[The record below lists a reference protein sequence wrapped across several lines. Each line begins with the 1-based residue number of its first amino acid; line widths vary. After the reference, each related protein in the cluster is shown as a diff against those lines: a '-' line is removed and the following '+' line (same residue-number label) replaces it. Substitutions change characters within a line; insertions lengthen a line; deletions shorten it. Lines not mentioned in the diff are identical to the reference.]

1 MLTKFQENQR
11 LLYHQTNVK
20 IISFSDL
27 KLCIKNISLLIN
39 NKWNLICIIKNIGN
53 IGNMKIQRLYFQN
66 SHQKKKKMLWN
77 HVKCAYWAWNHNLP
91 PTRRMHYFQNI
102 LWNVVTSEDE
112 IITWTLSTNRKNPH
126 NVKDFAS
133 FWSNGPFMVMGVVAS
148 SWADGI
154 CIRVPLCLCQN
165 FDKNLLRNK

>member
-1 MLTKFQENQR
+1 M
-11 LLYHQTNVK
+11 
-20 IISFSDL
+20 
-27 KLCIKNISLLIN
+27 
-39 NKWNLICIIKNIGN
+39 ICIIKNIGN

-66 SHQKKKKMLWN
+66 SHKKKMLWN

-133 FWSNGPFMVMGVVAS
+133 FWSNGPFMVMGVCCQFLGRWDSYPS
-148 SWADGI
+148 SLMPVSKFW
-154 CIRVPLCLCQN
+154 Q
-165 FDKNLLRNK
+165 KSTKK